1 VIRFVP
7 PLITTTDELDWAVD
21 LLDQGL
27 TSWESRAS

>member
-1 VIRFVP
+1 VP

-27 TSWESRAS
+27 TSWESSPRR